1 MTNLL
6 NVFLLRLIVHVLL
19 LSCSLNSAESFQPR
33 KRVGE
38 LEMLGITH
46 LPFGGTVSLKENQSA
61 LRNTASSFSH
71 PCLQETCFHRNKFVP
86 WMLQKLPEQSTFHQ
100 AGFQLERCPDVNGR
114 VPNAKCA
121 VLWKEKQVVFVLF
134 CFFNSKRPE

>member
-1 MTNLL
+1 M
-6 NVFLLRLIVHVLL
+6 HV
-19 LSCSLNSAESFQPR
+19 S
-33 KRVGE
+33 E
-38 LEMLGITH
+38 LEMLAITH
-46 LPFGGTVSLKENQSA
+46 LPFEGTISREENQSA
-61 LRNTASSFSH
+61 LRNMAPSPSH
-71 PCLQETCFHRNKFVP
+71 PCLHETSFHRNKFVP

-121 VLWKEKQVVFVLF
+121 VLWKEASGFCFVLF